1 MAKEKVESY
10 SPVYSHKPS
19 DRVLEWLEKM
29 SGKGSV
35 IYIDESDVNIQSSK
49 PSKELLSFLEGL
61 DEFNLQS
68 GTPPPPP
75 PPTGHP

>member
-1 MAKEKVESY
+1 MADKAEETY
-10 SPVYSHKPS
+10 SPIYSHKPS

-29 SGKGSV
+29 NEKGRV
-35 IYIDESDVNIQSSK
+35 IYIDESNVNIQSSI
-49 PSKELLSFLEGL
+49 PSEELFNFLKGL

-75 PPTGHP
+75 NGPPK